1 MLGKWVRMLASHGL
15 LVMLDLHAMVA
26 GRWPDDGRVGGQGGR
41 QALRSAWEKLADTFC
56 DADQY
61 WTLLPISRMR
71 FAMRSVPYRTQPQ
84 SKGSYL
90 E

>member
-1 MLGKWVRMLASHGL
+1 MR
-15 LVMLDLHAMVA
+15 A
-26 GRWPDDGRVGGQGGR
+26 GRAVDTAGVQRQAAGPASSLGQGGR

-61 WTLLPISRMR
+61 WHVFAADLKNEVCNEIGPLSHSTTEQGVLLGVGVL
-71 FAMRSVPYRTQPQ
+71 FV
-84 SKGSYL
+84 

>member
-1 MLGKWVRMLASHGL
+1 
-15 LVMLDLHAMVA
+15 MLDLHAMVA

-61 WTLLPISRMR
+61 WHVFAADLKNEVCNEIGPLSHSTTEQGVLLGVGVL
-71 FAMRSVPYRTQPQ
+71 FV
-84 SKGSYL
+84 